1 MKRYVIFLLVIFL
14 LSSGVPVFGGT
25 RDFPA
30 RVIVAGENV
39 VLYVARFRIMTLPK
53 ENGSM
58 SDLCAFKDE
67 INSLWRRG
75 FHLRYIKL
83 ARDGIRYQDRC
94 ILKVQKSWVLY
105 HKSESKW
112 LVLRWGNNL
121 YKALSVLQA
130 GYSRGGRYYRQVGLA
145 SWYGYRWTGRRTS
158 SGERFNHMELTAA
171 SRTLPFNSVV
181 MVTNLSNYKSV
192 IVRITDRGPYYKRR
206 IIDLSEAAAYLIGML
221 HSGVKRVK
229 VEVILWNDRVGG
241 KR

>member
-1 MKRYVIFLLVIFL
+1 MKRRILVVAFLLL
-14 LSSGVPVFGGT
+14 LSLPVQSLAAV

-30 RVIVAGENV
+30 RVVLSKGKLA
-39 VLYVARFRIMTLPK
+39 LYVARFRIMTVP
-53 ENGSM
+53 NVGS
-58 SDLCAFKDE
+58 SKAALDSFRDK
-67 INSLWRRG
+67 INALWRRG
-75 FHLRYIKL
+75 VHLRYLRL
-83 ARDGIRYQDRC
+83 ARDGIKYQNSY
-94 ILKVQKSWVLY
+94 ILKVRKSWVTY

-112 LVLRWGNNL
+112 LVLKWGNNL
-121 YKALSVLQA
+121 YKALSILQA

-192 IVRITDRGPYYKRR
+192 IVRITDRGPYYKKR

-241 KR
+241 ER